1 MEDTDPS
8 LICSPTSRLYPPI
21 QMNQWKI
28 DRQREIDNNFQ
39 DSHPDAFTMEK
50 IKTDINIDKSN
61 LTPTEINS
69 IHNLFYFYQ
78 QALNR
83 DEFDISLGKVGETRL
98 QTKPNSPSTLKTK
111 PRRLPRD
118 MMKIIYETVTS
129 QKSMGLL
136 ESADGPFNTTLHN

>member
-1 MEDTDPS
+1 
-8 LICSPTSRLYPPI
+8 
-21 QMNQWKI
+21 MNQWKI

-61 LTPTEINS
+61 LTPTEI
-69 IHNLFYFYQ
+69 YFIFTS
-78 QALNR
+78 R